1 TTAGDGSYLFLNVPP
16 GSYIVRETDP
26 VGFTSTTP
34 NDVGVSVPSGGS
46 ASANFGDNL
55 PGSVAGTVFDDI
67 DGDGV
72 QDSPLHETGLGGVT
86 IGLYSSGGA
95 LLASTTTSG
104 DGSYLFTNV
113 APGSYSVRE
122 TDPSGWSSTT
132 SNNVPVTVP
141 AGGLGHADFGDQLIA
156 SVSGVVFNDLDG
168 DGVQDPGEPGIG
180 GVTVQLINPSTGSV
194 VATTVTAGD
203 GSYIFRSVTPG
214 AYTVRETDPTGFN
227 STTPND
233 VSVSVPAGGAAV
245 ANFGDRQVGTV
256 SGVVFNDINGNG
268 SQQGSEAGLAGV
280 TVGLYDGGNNLIA
293 TTTTAGNGS
302 YLFLNVPPGS
312 YSVRETD
319 PAGFLSTT
327 PNSVNVT
334 VPAGGSASA
343 NFGDQIIAL
352 GAASLSGVVYLDS
365 NGNGIHDPAETVG
378 IAGAPVTIYGPNGVI
393 ITRTTTITGFYSVT
407 NLPPGIYTVTM
418 PNTLNSPTA
427 VLSSP
432 SQLNAT
438 LASGENRTGLDFGYV
453 LPTGFTIVS
462 FTAQWQGDVVV
473 VRWIAINEGAL
484 AGYHIYRSTDP
495 DGSDLVRVTQQMVPV
510 AGGTYQIND
519 TTAVRGQPYW
529 YWVQTQP
536 DELLIGPYPMTVSSK
551 VFIPVMRKHR

>member
-1 TTAGDGSYLFLNVPP
+1 
-16 GSYIVRETDP
+16 
-26 VGFTSTTP
+26 
-34 NDVGVSVPSGGS
+34 
-46 ASANFGDNL
+46 
-55 PGSVAGTVFDDI
+55 
-67 DGDGV
+67 
-72 QDSPLHETGLGGVT
+72 
-86 IGLYSSGGA
+86 
-95 LLASTTTSG
+95 
-104 DGSYLFTNV
+104 
-113 APGSYSVRE
+113 
-122 TDPSGWSSTT
+122 
-132 SNNVPVTVP
+132 
-141 AGGLGHADFGDQLIA
+141 
-156 SVSGVVFNDLDG
+156 
-168 DGVQDPGEPGIG
+168 
-180 GVTVQLINPSTGSV
+180 
-194 VATTVTAGD
+194 
-203 GSYIFRSVTPG
+203 
-214 AYTVRETDPTGFN
+214 
-227 STTPND
+227 
-233 VSVSVPAGGAAV
+233 
-245 ANFGDRQVGTV
+245 
-256 SGVVFNDINGNG
+256 
-268 SQQGSEAGLAGV
+268 
-280 TVGLYDGGNNLIA
+280 
-293 TTTTAGNGS
+293 
-302 YLFLNVPPGS
+302 
-312 YSVRETD
+312 D

-407 NLPPGIYTVTM
+407 NLPPGVYTVTM

-536 DELLIGPYPMTVSSK
+536 DELLIGPYPLSRK
-551 VFIPVMRKHR
+551 IFIPSVFVENRDVIRK